1 MSVNSPAEVIPFSRF
16 LEYRERLHRIATAK
30 GTVVMPSAI
39 ELGIQPEVTGSAT
52 ADHAESPRF
61 IGNRLVDA

>member
-1 MSVNSPAEVIPFSRF
+1 MSLDSPAEVIPFSRF
-16 LEYRERLHRIATAK
+16 LEYRERLHRIATVK
-30 GTVVMPSAI
+30 GRFVMLSATDR
-39 ELGIQPEVTGSAT
+39 GTQPDVTGSTT